1 MVLLIFSIIIFPFL
15 FKSPGLGWI
24 FYQGNFLYALF
35 VGQLLIRT
43 YFNGDNKFNYKPFF
57 ISLSSSLIY
66 LVYFFL
72 ISPLLKNQLYPER
85 FANPVQG
92 EAAKMF
98 GVYAIMVA
106 FVLLGL
112 VALGFFIYN
121 IIKYKNKGN
130 FLYRFIEGGT
140 GFFFVSYPI
149 LKSYSYHMLFVIVA
163 TSIAVHLVYMGYF
176 AYFKILEYRLIRK
189 ARKALSLNDRR
200 S

>member
-15 FKSPGLGWI
+15 FKSPGFGWI

-43 YFNGDNKFNYKPFF
+43 YFNGDNKFNSKPFF

-66 LVYFFL
+66 LVDFFL

-92 EAAKMF
+92 EAARIF
-98 GVYAIMVA
+98 GIYSIMVA

-112 VALGFFIYN
+112 VALGFTIPLILRQRIHGMSRQWGN
-121 IIKYKNKGN
+121 IHK
-130 FLYRFIEGGT
+130 T
-140 GFFFVSYPI
+140 
-149 LKSYSYHMLFVIVA
+149 M
-163 TSIAVHLVYMGYF
+163 
-176 AYFKILEYRLIRK
+176 
-189 ARKALSLNDRR
+189 
-200 S
+200 